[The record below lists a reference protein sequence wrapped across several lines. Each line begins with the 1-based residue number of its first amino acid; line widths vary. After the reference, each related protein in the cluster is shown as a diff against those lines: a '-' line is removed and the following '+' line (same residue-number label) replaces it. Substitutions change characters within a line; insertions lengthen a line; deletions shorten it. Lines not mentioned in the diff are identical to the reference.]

1 MSQRAGE
8 KGVIA
13 MSLKLVTGLMV
24 AAVGA
29 MLLLAACGDDDGE
42 TSEETLCN
50 ELERLE
56 TEAETLQNMDLVTV
70 PLTEL
75 VDQVGEVGSAMAAV
89 REARAD
95 VGEARVVDL
104 DDAVQELTSTISDLS
119 ADFSI
124 EQAADA
130 IRSAVQGI
138 EDAAAAFGTEVG
150 CPQSSPQSSPQ
161 S

>member
-1 MSQRAGE
+1 MR
-8 KGVIA
+8 
-13 MSLKLVTGLMV
+13 LKLVTGLMA

-29 MLLLAACGDDDGE
+29 MLLLAACGDDDE
-42 TSEETLCN
+42 TPEEALCN

-56 TEAETLQNMDLVTV
+56 IEAEALQSLDLTTV

-75 VDQVGEVGSAMAAV
+75 EDQVGEVGSAMAAV

-95 VGEARVVDL
+95 VGQARVADL
-104 DDAVQELTSTISDLS
+104 DDALQALTGTITGID

-124 EQAADA
+124 EQAADD

-138 EDAAAAFGTEVG
+138 EDAAGALGTEAG
-150 CPQSSPQSSPQ
+150 CPQS
-161 S
+161 

>member
-1 MSQRAGE
+1 
-8 KGVIA
+8 

-29 MLLLAACGDDDGE
+29 ALLLAACGDDDGE
-42 TSEETLCN
+42 TAEETLCN

-56 TEAETLQNMDLVTV
+56 MEAETLRNMDLATV
-70 PLTEL
+70 PLSEL
-75 VDQVGEVGSAMAAV
+75 QDQVGEVRNTFAAV
-89 REARAD
+89 REARGG
-95 VGEARVVDL
+95 VGQARVADL
-104 DDAVQELTSTISDLS
+104 ENALQALTGTITGID

-138 EDAAAAFGTEVG
+138 EDAAAALGTEAD
-150 CPQSSPQSSPQ
+150 CPQT
-161 S
+161 

>member
-1 MSQRAGE
+1 
-8 KGVIA
+8 
-13 MSLKLVTGLMV
+13 MSLKLVTGLMA

-42 TSEETLCN
+42 TPEEALCN

-56 TEAETLQNMDLVTV
+56 TEVDALQSLDLTTV
-70 PLTEL
+70 PLSEL
-75 VDQVGEVGSAMAAV
+75 EDQVGEVGSAMAAV

-95 VGEARVVDL
+95 VGQARVADIDEAL
-104 DDAVQELTSTISDLS
+104 QALTSTITDID

-138 EDAAAAFGTEVG
+138 EDAAAALGTEAN
-150 CPQSSPQSSPQ
+150 CPQN
-161 S
+161 